1 MIQFKNRQS
10 IQIRFSDID
19 LMGHVS
25 NTVYQVYYDSGR
37 IAYFNEVL
45 PDLDFKD
52 IGVVSVSVNIEY
64 YRPIFLKSKV
74 YVESRCSQ
82 IGNKS
87 FEMEHRIVD
96 LVSGEVY
103 STSKNTLVCFAIK
116 EQQSVS
122 IPQHWKENI
131 MTYDEGVKCR

>member
-1 MIQFKNRQS
+1 MEIFKNRQS

-64 YRPIFLKSKV
+64 YRPIFLHSKV
-74 YVESRCSQ
+74 YVESRCSK

-96 LVSGEVY
+96 QDTGEVY
-103 STSKNTLVCFAIK
+103 STSKNTLVCFAIN
-116 EQQSVS
+116 EQQSIC
-122 IPQHWKENI
+122 IPGHWKENI
-131 MTYDEGVKCR
+131 LAYDEGVGCR

>member
-1 MIQFKNRQS
+1 
-10 IQIRFSDID
+10 
-19 LMGHVS
+19 MGHVS

-74 YVESRCSQ
+74 YVESRCSK

-96 LVSGEVY
+96 QDNGEVY

-116 EQQSVS
+116 EQQSIS

-131 MTYDEGVKCR
+131 MAYDEGVECR